1 MLNHFDLSENEE
13 KRMQTGQE
21 ILLPCWPAALSSPPP
36 EATPSPCS
44 CAGTT
49 GQNEKQVR
57 AGSKHKQASP
67 PATAR
72 SKSSGAPVSTHQV
85 VQRAAASSKHLGAR
99 AHVVDERV
107 DEATLTAARGGEFCK
122 IALHVYGNQQHVVRA
137 LSWRRHDPGH
147 TCAESSRLL

>member
-1 MLNHFDLSENEE
+1 MHADS
-13 KRMQTGQE
+13 QE
-21 ILLPCWPAALSSPPP
+21 ILLPCWPATFSSPPP

-72 SKSSGAPVSTHQV
+72 SKSSGAAVPTHQV

-122 IALHVYGNQQHVVRA
+122 IALHVYGNQQRVVRA
-137 LSWRRHDPGH
+137 LNWRRHDPGH
-147 TCAESSRLL
+147 TCAESSRLLCE